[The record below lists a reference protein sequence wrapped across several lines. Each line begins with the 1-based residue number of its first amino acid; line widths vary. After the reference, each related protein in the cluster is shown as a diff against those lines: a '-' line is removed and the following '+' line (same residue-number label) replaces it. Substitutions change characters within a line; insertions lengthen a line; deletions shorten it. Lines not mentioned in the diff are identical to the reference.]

1 MGGPADHSDQSRG
14 GEQHTDTKNTLVYIH
29 TTDRVID
36 YCIVQMC
43 PVGVEILHLHCVC
56 YLMLSLFAVYSR
68 IHTPGKRKR
77 INAHLQTTVWT
88 APVGTRRLSATIH
101 TTTNPTKSDDTRG
114 QEETA
119 NSTVVS

>member
-56 YLMLSLFAVYSR
+56 YNTCIMANVVTGR
-68 IHTPGKRKR
+68 G
-77 INAHLQTTVWT
+77 LQ
-88 APVGTRRLSATIH
+88 
-101 TTTNPTKSDDTRG
+101 
-114 QEETA
+114 
-119 NSTVVS
+119 